1 MRRIFRSIIP
11 WLLSAAFVFPSMTW
25 SDELE
30 VTDAGPAAAVTN
42 QPDAI
47 ESIPASVDVD
57 PELGGIVGEE
67 ALATARGGSD
77 LHVNQNNLDAILED
91 NVASNLTT
99 GDNTITEGAFTNT
112 MGIPMVI
119 QNSGNNVIIQNS
131 TILNLELH

>member
-1 MRRIFRSIIP
+1 MRTNFRAAAP
-11 WLLSAAFVFPSMTW
+11 WMVAAVCVLPA
-25 SDELE
+25 LARA
-30 VTDAGPAAAVTN
+30 DAVAVVEATPEPAPAAAVA
-42 QPDAI
+42 PVAAFECGLDDI
-47 ESIPASVDVD
+47 VDIVSE
-57 PELGGIVGEE
+57 EL
-67 ALATARGGSD
+67 LATARGGSD
-77 LHVNQNNLDAILED
+77 LHVNQNNLEAILED

>member
-1 MRRIFRSIIP
+1 MRTNFRAAAP
-11 WLLSAAFVFPSMTW
+11 WMVAAVCVLPALAGA
-25 SDELE
+25 EE
-30 VTDAGPAAAVTN
+30 VAVETTPEPAPAAAVA
-42 QPDAI
+42 PVAAF
-47 ESIPASVDVD
+47 ESGLDEIVSE
-57 PELGGIVGEE
+57 EL
-67 ALATARGGSD
+67 LATARGGSD
-77 LHVNQNNLDAILED
+77 LHVNQNNLEAILED

>member
-1 MRRIFRSIIP
+1 MRTNFR
-11 WLLSAAFVFPSMTW
+11 
-25 SDELE
+25 
-30 VTDAGPAAAVTN
+30 AAAPWMVAAVCVL
-42 QPDAI
+42 PALARADAVA
-47 ESIPASVDVD
+47 ASRRRLNPRPRLRWRQSPPSKAGSTTSDIVSE
-57 PELGGIVGEE
+57 EL
-67 ALATARGGSD
+67 LATARGGSD
-77 LHVNQNNLDAILED
+77 LHVNQNNLEAILED